1 MMSRVKLKSN
11 KWLVWVLLVLVF
23 FSAGCASTPQ
33 TETPSSATQ
42 GGEQKTSTPVSPST
56 QPGQTLG
63 ERALTAKQA
72 VALAE
77 VEAKKALGEAA
88 DVVTIHG
95 EQEGTS
101 VDGKATNWDILFA
114 NPEGKTLYVT
124 IEDGQI
130 TQTRS
135 THSDIILQ
143 EASGGKWIDSVMAAQ
158 IAQANGGSSFKHTV
172 ANPSVNYTL
181 GELAE
186 IAWYGD
192 KKAGVIDE
200 QDLRP
205 AWKVTYDNQD
215 HYYVDA
221 LSGAFIAKG
230 SYKNKP

>member
-1 MMSRVKLKSN
+1 MSKREWKRK
-11 KWLVWVLLVLVF
+11 KWLVCLLLVLAF
-23 FSAGCASTPQ
+23 FSFGCATTPQ
-33 TETPSSATQ
+33 TGTPSSATPA
-42 GGEQKTSTPVSPST
+42 EQQKPSTPVSSPSP
-56 QPGQTLG
+56 QGEVLG
-63 ERALTAKQA
+63 EKALTAKQA

-77 VEAKKALGEAA
+77 VEAKKALGDGA

-124 IEDGQI
+124 IENGQI

-135 THSDIILQ
+135 THSDAILQ
-143 EASGGKWIDSVMAAQ
+143 DASGGKWIDSVEAAQ
-158 IAQANGGSSFKHTV
+158 VAQANGGSSFQHKV
-172 ANPSVNYTL
+172 VNPSVNYFL

-186 IAWYGD
+186 IAWFGD

-205 AWKVTYDNQD
+205 AWRVTYDNQV
-215 HYYVDA
+215 HFYVDA
-221 LSGAFIAKG
+221 LSGEFIAKG
-230 SYKNKP
+230 SYENKP